1 MKNRITSL
9 FIGCCLVALLC
20 GCGRISNEQIV
31 IKRYKG
37 LKVEAVELA
46 TVTDEDVEERIQWEI
61 LSLGTKVAIRE
72 RAVKEGDTVYVDY
85 VGTVDGVEFY
95 GGSAEDY
102 VLELGS
108 KSFFIQ
114 GFENSIIGHKPGA
127 TFELHLKFPEEYSAN
142 PSLAGQPVVFNVT
155 LDGIVPYLTEGLV
168 SKLSESA
175 ETIEEYKEEVRE
187 DLEASAEKEAQ
198 KDLEQKVWDA
208 LIKNCEVKEY
218 PKDKV
223 KEYTEELQSQ
233 YQAYASMYDME
244 VEDVVEKEYGIPLI
258 QVVRNKICKE
268 LAMEL
273 IAEEENIQQ
282 EEVIDFLIANSK

>member
-9 FIGCCLVALLC
+9 FIGFCLVALLC

-37 LKVEAVELA
+37 LKVEAVEPA
-46 TVTDEDVEERIQWEI
+46 SVTDEDVEAKIQSEI

-72 RAVKEGDTVYVDY
+72 RAAEEGDSVYIDY

-95 GGSAEDY
+95 GGTAEDY

-108 KSFFIQ
+108 QSFFVK
-114 GFENSIIGHKPGA
+114 GFENSIIGRKPGE
-127 TFELHLKFPEEYSAN
+127 TFELHLAFPEEYNAN
-142 PSLAGQPVVFNVT
+142 PSLAGQPVVFQVT

-168 SKLSESA
+168 SKLSDDA
-175 ETIEEYKEEVRE
+175 ETIEEYKEEVRK

-198 KDLEQKVWDA
+198 KELEQKVWEA
-208 LIKNCEVKEY
+208 LVENCEVEEY

-223 KEYTEELQSQ
+223 DKYTKELQSQ
-233 YQAYASMYDME
+233 YEAYASMYDME

-258 QVVRNKICKE
+258 QVVYNKICKE

-273 IAEEENIQQ
+273 IAKEEQLPQ
-282 EEVIDFLIANSK
+282 EEVIDFLIEHSK

>member
-1 MKNRITSL
+1 MKKRIIL
-9 FIGCCLVALLC
+9 LCIGFCLVVLMC

-37 LKVEAVELA
+37 LKVEEVKEVS
-46 TVTDEDVEERIQWEI
+46 VTDEDVEAKIQSEI
-61 LSLGTKVAIRE
+61 ILLGTKVAIRE
-72 RAVKEGDTVYVDY
+72 RAAEEGDFVYVDY

-95 GGSAEDY
+95 GGTAEDD

-108 KSFFIQ
+108 QSFFIK
-114 GFENSIIGHKPGA
+114 GFEDGIIGHKPGE
-127 TFELHLKFPEEYSAN
+127 TFELHLAFPEEYNAN
-142 PSLAGQPVVFNVT
+142 PSLAGRPVVFTVT
-155 LDGIVPYLTEGLV
+155 LDGIVPHLTEGLV
-168 SKLSESA
+168 SKLSEDA

-187 DLEASAEKEAQ
+187 DLEAAVKEEEQ
-198 KDLEQKVWDA
+198 NDLEQKVWDA
-208 LIKNCEVKEY
+208 LIENCEVKEY

-233 YQAYASMYDME
+233 YEAYASMYDME

-258 QVVRNKICKE
+258 QVVHNKICKE

-273 IAEEENIQQ
+273 IAKEEQLPQ
-282 EEVIDFLIANSK
+282 EEVIDFLIEYSK